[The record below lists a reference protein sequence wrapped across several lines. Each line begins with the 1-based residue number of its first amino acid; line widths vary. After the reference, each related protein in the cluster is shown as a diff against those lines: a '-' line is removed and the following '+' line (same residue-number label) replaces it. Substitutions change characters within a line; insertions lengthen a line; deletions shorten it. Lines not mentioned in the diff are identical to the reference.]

1 MPKRIAVKIIK
12 RAEFAAQEQEE
23 EQNAEEIPVKRN
35 TKHEIVQTVTG
46 WINELKEKKQT
57 ETSRDLNLFF
67 SKA

>member
-12 RAEFAAQEQEE
+12 RAQFAAQEQPEE
-23 EQNAEEIPVKRN
+23 HSEEEIPVKRN

-57 ETSRDLNLFF
+57 ETRRDLSLFF